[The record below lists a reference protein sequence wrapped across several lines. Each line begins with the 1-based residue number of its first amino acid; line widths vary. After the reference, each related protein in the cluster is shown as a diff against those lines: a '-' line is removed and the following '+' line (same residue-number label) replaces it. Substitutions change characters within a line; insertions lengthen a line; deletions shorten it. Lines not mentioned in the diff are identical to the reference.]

1 MKRQTSG
8 TFLTILAALSLT
20 TVTARVALSLEG
32 KDNWGEFSIASSQ
45 EIDGLPVIVN
55 RYNPIITEFS
65 PQIFARQLTESYF
78 TKIPVEIVPSSL
90 TPEQGSAVQ
99 AEFVRFLKP
108 HLGNIIGYKAALTNK
123 VIQERFNVSQP
134 VLGVLLEKMLLTSGT
149 TVSANFGAVPRL
161 EGDLMVRVGS
171 EKINKAKTPVETLQ
185 CLDAVIPF
193 LELPD
198 LIYAPN
204 VKVNGSLLQA
214 INAGARLGIVGQ
226 PIPLNASEG
235 WEKRLNQIEV
245 IIFDESGKE
254 LARGKSSALLGDPL
268 EVVFWIKNNLQQQ
281 GKSLKKGDL
290 LSLGSITPLLPV
302 APGKTIYTRYIGLM
316 PNRPLDIFVHF

>member
-134 VLGVLLEKMLLTSGT
+134 VLGVLLEKMLLQSGT

-171 EKINKAKTPVETLQ
+171 EKINKAKTPAETLQ
-185 CLDAVIPF
+185 YLDAVIPF

-198 LIYAPN
+198 LIYAAN

-302 APGKTIYTRYIGLM
+302 APGKTIYARYIGLM